1 MSETTQNH
9 RAKISERFAGDKYT
23 EARQYSNIM
32 AISGP
37 VFGLLGIVLTWFLPL
52 LGFVLGVAAL
62 ICAAEGM
69 IFSKYRVMGALGL
82 VAGMT
87 CVFVSV
93 GPMVFSWL

>member
-1 MSETTQNH
+1 MSETTQTH
-9 RAKISERFAGDKYT
+9 REKVSNRFAGDKYT
-23 EARQYSNIM
+23 EAKQYSNIM

-37 VFGLLGIVLTWFLPL
+37 FIGALGIVLTYFLPL

-62 ICAAEGM
+62 VCAAEGM
-69 IFSKYRVMGALGL
+69 IFAKYRVMGALGL
-82 VAGMT
+82 VTGMT